1 MWAAAAGRPVDA
13 LLANAGHGLGRAFLD
28 QDFAD
33 VRHVI
38 DTNVTGTVYL
48 VQLVGRAMRSRG
60 QGRILLTGS
69 IAGFMP
75 GTYQAVYN
83 GTKAF
88 VDSFSFALR
97 AELKDT
103 GVTVTCLMPGA
114 TETDFFER
122 ADMLDTKVGQ
132 GKKDD
137 PADVARVGF
146 DAMMRGDG
154 DVVSGWKNKLQS
166 AIANVTPAGILA
178 EQHRRMA
185 EPGSAKKANDIG
197 LQCDGAI
204 GDSQRNDP
212 RQRRSRHGRGP
223 GRRDGALADRRRST
237 IWRST
242 GPRRSSRRRNRWPR
256 HSRGSSAAPP
266 LRACPTIY
274 INDNF
279 GQWRSDFRRTVAHCT
294 ARSSPGH
301 RVSRRL
307 RPTARDYFVLKPK
320 HSGFFDTTLDTLL
333 ETLGFAASF

>member
-1 MWAAAAGRPVDA
+1 MASIGCGLRLGRPVDA

-28 QDFAD
+28 QDIQE

-38 DTNVTGTVYL
+38 DTNVTGTIYL
-48 VQLVGRAMRSRG
+48 VQLVDRAMRSRG

-103 GVTVTCLMPGA
+103 GVTVTCLVPGA
-114 TETDFFER
+114 TKTDFFER
-122 ADMLDTKVGQ
+122 ADMLDTRVGQ

-166 AIANVTPAGILA
+166 AIANVTPAGLLA
-178 EQHRRMA
+178 EQHRRLA
-185 EPGSAKKANDIG
+185 EPGSAQSTPTKR
-197 LQCDGAI
+197 LHV
-204 GDSQRNDP
+204 
-212 RQRRSRHGRGP
+212 RRPEYVSSGR
-223 GRRDGALADRRRST
+223 
-237 IWRST
+237 
-242 GPRRSSRRRNRWPR
+242 PRRSSLF
-256 HSRGSSAAPP
+256 H
-266 LRACPTIY
+266 RAGYLPDIAGLPIT
-274 INDNF
+274 
-279 GQWRSDFRRTVAHCT
+279 S
-294 ARSSPGH
+294 
-301 RVSRRL
+301 
-307 RPTARDYFVLKPK
+307 
-320 HSGFFDTTLDTLL
+320 
-333 ETLGFAASF
+333 

>member
-1 MWAAAAGRPVDA
+1 MNRPFAIVTGASSGIGLELAMICAREKFDLLVAADMPEIHSAADRLRSFGTDVTVVEADLATKGGVDQLWNSAAGRPVDA

-28 QDFAD
+28 QAFDD

-38 DTNVTGTVYL
+38 DTNVTGTIYL
-48 VQLVGRAMRSRG
+48 VQLAGRTMRTRG

-88 VDSFSFALR
+88 IDSFSFALR

-132 GKKDD
+132 SKKDD

-166 AIANVTPAGILA
+166 AIANVTPAAVLA

-185 EPGSAKKANDIG
+185 EPGSGK
-197 LQCDGAI
+197 
-204 GDSQRNDP
+204 
-212 RQRRSRHGRGP
+212 
-223 GRRDGALADRRRST
+223 
-237 IWRST
+237 
-242 GPRRSSRRRNRWPR
+242 
-256 HSRGSSAAPP
+256 
-266 LRACPTIY
+266 
-274 INDNF
+274 
-279 GQWRSDFRRTVAHCT
+279 
-294 ARSSPGH
+294 
-301 RVSRRL
+301 
-307 RPTARDYFVLKPK
+307 
-320 HSGFFDTTLDTLL
+320 TT
-333 ETLGFAASF
+333 EQQP